1 MSANG
6 PGPVDARLRG
16 GIDYADL
23 SDIGLVSVL
32 TLKTEEISA
41 NSTAQIRASEEDDLV
56 DTVDLTP
63 EGADLPNRARVVHVK
78 ANVASG
84 STDSDLR
91 VIQSETFNEIEQVVD
106 ISGLT
111 TNDTPDSYVL
121 GGGLGTPF
129 VNKEQENE
137 AYFEI
142 IENSGNA
149 SVYEVEMSWYGID

>member
-6 PGPVDARLRG
+6 PAQARLRG

-23 SDIGLVSVL
+23 SSLGLVNVL
-32 TLKTEEISA
+32 TLKTNQISP
-41 NSTAQIRASEEDDLV
+41 NSTVQIRASEQDDLV
-56 DTVDLTP
+56 DTLKLTP
-63 EGADLPNRARVVHVK
+63 EDADLPNRARVVHVK
-78 ANVASG
+78 ANVVSG

-111 TNDTPDSYVL
+111 ANDTPDSYVL

-149 SVYEVEMSWYGID
+149 SVYEVEMSWYSID